1 MSALGFVK
9 EGDEGRYSNETY
21 TVWDV
26 VPRNAL
32 VDYDGG
38 EHPIQKLFHNSG
50 INYCLLYQKVF
61 FV

>member
-1 MSALGFVK
+1 MSALSFVK

-32 VDYDGG
+32 VDYDGDMYV
-38 EHPIQKLFHNSG
+38 IK
-50 INYCLLYQKVF
+50 INRY
-61 FV
+61 FVD